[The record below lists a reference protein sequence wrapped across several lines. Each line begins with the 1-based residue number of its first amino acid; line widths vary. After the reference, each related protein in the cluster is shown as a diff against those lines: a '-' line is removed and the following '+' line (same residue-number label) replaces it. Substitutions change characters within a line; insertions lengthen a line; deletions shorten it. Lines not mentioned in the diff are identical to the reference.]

1 MIGSRVINQQA
12 RERNLALFMMLP
24 AAILLI
30 TFLITPFLMAL
41 GFSLTNQR
49 LISRNPAHFIGLE
62 NYRRLLTVRLI
73 LMEPLRNED
82 GTVQLEEGRPQ
93 YPRARTILRG
103 NERYQGL
110 RELRQF
116 TLFGRR
122 YLIAAGDPVF
132 ILSLRNIFYFVI
144 IVVPLQTSFAL
155 LLTMLVNQKIRGANL
170 FRTIYFSPVVNAMAV
185 VAVLWFFLYNPD
197 RGLINAIL
205 SLFGI
210 GPLQWLESPWQA
222 MPAIML
228 LSIWQ
233 GMGFQMVIYL
243 AGLQEIP
250 EQLYEA
256 GSLDGANI
264 WQKFRYITLPGLRN
278 TSIFVLVS
286 TTILAFKLFTQ
297 VEVMTFGRGGPGNS
311 TITTV
316 LHLVN
321 QGFRQQRVGYAS
333 AIAVVFVVMVTIIAL
348 VQRRLL
354 VEEAA

>member
-1 MIGSRVINQQA
+1 
-12 RERNLALFMMLP
+12 
-24 AAILLI
+24 
-30 TFLITPFLMAL
+30 
-41 GFSLTNQR
+41 
-49 LISRNPAHFIGLE
+49 
-62 NYRRLLTVRLI
+62 
-73 LMEPLRNED
+73 
-82 GTVQLEEGRPQ
+82 
-93 YPRARTILRG
+93 
-103 NERYQGL
+103 
-110 RELRQF
+110 
-116 TLFGRR
+116 
-122 YLIAAGDPVF
+122 
-132 ILSLRNIFYFVI
+132 
-144 IVVPLQTSFAL
+144 
-155 LLTMLVNQKIRGANL
+155 
-170 FRTIYFSPVVNAMAV
+170 
-185 VAVLWFFLYNPD
+185 
-197 RGLINAIL
+197 
-205 SLFGI
+205 
-210 GPLQWLESPWQA
+210 
-222 MPAIML
+222 ML

-233 GMGFQMVIYL
+233 GVGFQMVIYL